1 MFLRCF
7 YWLVEFTALFALW
20 LLFVFQFRASE
31 SLVGILAAA
40 LGATAVEAVRGCEHP
55 HFLPDLRWILEFR
68 HVPLRIL
75 RDSWLLVRTVG
86 TSHTGR
92 FRTRP
97 FPAGGND
104 ARSVARRVLATL
116 YETLP
121 PGSIV
126 IGIDRRRNEMLL
138 HVLGGGK

>member
-1 MFLRCF
+1 MLLRGF
-7 YWLVEFTALFALW
+7 YWLIEFVGLFALW
-20 LLFVFQFRASE
+20 LLFVFQLKASE
-31 SLVGILAAA
+31 SLVGLIAAG

-55 HFLPDLRWILEFR
+55 HFLPDLRWVLEFR

-75 RDSWLLVRTVG
+75 RDSWLLVRNLG
-86 TSHTGR
+86 RPDGR
-92 FRTRP
+92 FRTRT
-97 FPAGGND
+97 FNSGGND
-104 ARSVARRVLATL
+104 SRSVARRVLSTL

-138 HVLGGGK
+138 HVLGETK